1 MLFRVKVSWWNKEA
15 RVQFSLASAPCVGGQ
30 AGGLGAL
37 PRAWSGVL
45 PVVTLPLLRSSSS
58 SQWLKLGSC
67 HILTLGEKIR
77 EFLGKQFSYWQVRQ
91 KLRRSLLLAL
101 HRQNLS
107 ASLDGAAR
115 EPWPLRAAVS
125 PGGRGEGGQ
134 LCFPSRRLLGF
145 CPFPWQLVK
154 GLVHFYFVCLF
165 LLISGNSLHLPVCLF
180 NSHDRSDHLNV
191 PYIRKDSLSH
201 FSGPWKEFAI

>member
-1 MLFRVKVSWWNKEA
+1 MLFRVKLRWWNKEA
-15 RVQFSLASAPCVGGQ
+15 WVQFPLASAPCVGGQ

-67 HILTLGEKIR
+67 HILTFGEKIR

-91 KLRRSLLLAL
+91 KLHRLLLL
-101 HRQNLS
+101 TFRWQNLG
-107 ASLDGAAR
+107 ASLDGTAR
-115 EPWPLRAAVS
+115 EPWSLWAAVS
-125 PGGRGEGGQ
+125 PGGRGEGDQ
-134 LCFPSRRLLGF
+134 LCFPSRCLLGF

-165 LLISGNSLHLPVCLF
+165 LLISGNSLHLPVCLS
-180 NSHDRSDHLNV
+180 NSRSRSDHLNV
-191 PYIRKDSLSH
+191 PVSIHQER
-201 FSGPWKEFAI
+201 